1 MKSHDGFHP
10 TAIGEQLGP
19 RSEGTASAG
28 RIRCSSQTRIAQ
40 NEDGNAGYTYAG
52 LPLYFNFA
60 IRSIGETYRR
70 IFRIIAEITGRGKN
84 FLVRKT
90 GTCLQTRITF
100 RAYEQSRM
108 GTIATNA
115 ESRSSR
121 TKPGH
126 ARFILSPLRIF
137 VAVRTPQEEN
147 GAVFPL
153 DLFSRSMCHHEGNPD
168 R

>member
-1 MKSHDGFHP
+1 MTRFHP

-19 RSEGTASAG
+19 RSRRHGLCGANPMFESNANRSERRWEC
-28 RIRCSSQTRIAQ
+28 RIHVRR
-40 NEDGNAGYTYAG
+40 

-147 GAVFPL
+147 GPVFQL